1 MANIVEIFRNII
13 RRNVLLL
20 RKSGFGKMDE
30 NKYIMILL
38 LTVIIPIVMRHVAH
52 LNLRS
57 VTILIILYVLSVL
70 MIPKVIY
77 ELKIEEFERNL
88 PKALYVMVLSLE
100 SGRSIVDAIQEVV
113 DSGIKEVDKVFLKII
128 LLIKERKMSFEEA
141 VYIVANS
148 MDSHIFKLVGR
159 LLIETRKYGGE
170 LAETLTTLA
179 KTLEDLQ
186 NLRSQ
191 LLSVTANGLAV
202 GLVILCGVV
211 PATAGIIGG
220 YLDIVASL
228 LPNANPVK
236 PEEIAK
242 CMEVIQIGTG
252 IFGLLFTI
260 PLFGLKFSRMVIGC
274 ALCMTFGMLAFYV
287 TLNMTG
293 ILFS

>member
-1 MANIVEIFRNII
+1 MVNITEVFHGVI
-13 RRNVLLL
+13 RRNILLL
-20 RKSGFGKMDE
+20 RKAGFKKMDE
-30 NKYIMILL
+30 NKYLMVILL
-38 LTVIIPIVMRHVAH
+38 ALLVPIILKYIVH

-57 VTILIILYVLSVL
+57 VTLLIVLYVLSVL
-70 MIPKVIY
+70 MIPKVLY
-77 ELKIEEFERNL
+77 EMKIEKFERNL

-113 DSGIKEVDKVFLKII
+113 DSDIKEVDRVFLKII
-128 LLIKERKMSFEEA
+128 LLIKERKMSFEDA
-141 VYIVANS
+141 VYIVANT
-148 MDSHIFKLVGR
+148 MDSNIFKLVGR
-159 LLIETRKYGGE
+159 LLVETRKYGGE
-170 LAETLTTLA
+170 LGETLTTLA

-211 PATAGIIGG
+211 PATAGVIGG
-220 YLDIVASL
+220 YLDIVANL
-228 LPNANPVK
+228 VPNANPVT
-236 PEEIAK
+236 PEEIAR

-260 PLFGLKFSRMVIGC
+260 PLFGLKASRMIIGC

>member
-1 MANIVEIFRNII
+1 
-13 RRNVLLL
+13 L
-20 RKSGFGKMDE
+20 RKTGFKKIDE
-30 NKYIMILL
+30 NRYLQVILLVVIVPIILKYI
-38 LTVIIPIVMRHVAH
+38 VH

-57 VTILIILYVLSVL
+57 VTILIIMYILSIL
-70 MIPKVIY
+70 MIPKVLY

-88 PKALYVMVLSLE
+88 PKALYVMVLSLK

-113 DSGIKEVDKVFLKII
+113 DSDIKEVNKVFLKII
-128 LLIKERKMSFEEA
+128 LLIKKRKMSFEDA
-141 VYIVANS
+141 VFIVANS

-159 LLIETRKYGGE
+159 LLVETRKYGGD
-170 LAETLTTLA
+170 LGETLTTLA

-220 YLDIVASL
+220 YLDVVANL
-228 LPNANPVK
+228 VPNANPVT

-242 CMEVIQIGTG
+242 CMEVVQIGTG

-260 PLFGLKFSRMVIGC
+260 PLFGLKFSRMIIGC
-274 ALCMTFGMLAFYV
+274 TLCMTFGMLAFYV

>member
-38 LTVIIPIVMRHVAH
+38 LAVIIPIVMRYVAH

-57 VTILIILYVLSVL
+57 VTILIILYALSVL

-228 LPNANPVK
+228 LPDANPIK

>member
-1 MANIVEIFRNII
+1 MADIREILQHIIKSNII
-13 RRNVLLL
+13 LL
-20 RKSGFGKMDE
+20 RKAGFKNIDE
-30 NKYIMILL
+30 NKYLMIILL
-38 LTVIIPIVMRHVAH
+38 AVIIPIVFKYVVH
-52 LNLRS
+52 LNIRS
-57 VTILIILYVLSVL
+57 VTLLIVVYVLSVL

-148 MDSHIFKLVGR
+148 MDSYIFKLVGR

-170 LAETLTTLA
+170 LAETLRTLA

-220 YLDIVASL
+220 YLDIVSSL
-228 LPNANPVK
+228 VPNAPPVK

-242 CMEVIQIGTG
+242 CMEVVQIGTG
-252 IFGLLFTI
+252 IFGLLFTV
-260 PLFGLKFSRMVIGC
+260 PLFGLKASRMVIGC

-287 TLNMTG
+287 ALNMTG
-293 ILFS
+293 ILFQ

>member
-38 LTVIIPIVMRHVAH
+38 LTVIIPIVMRYVAH

>member
-1 MANIVEIFRNII
+1 MANITEILRNII
-13 RRNVLLL
+13 KHNTFLL
-20 RKSGFGKMDE
+20 KKAGFKKVDE
-30 NKYIMILL
+30 NRYLMIILLAFIVPIILKYI
-38 LTVIIPIVMRHVAH
+38 VH
-52 LNLRS
+52 LNIRS
-57 VTILIILYVLSVL
+57 VTMLIVMYVLSVL

-100 SGRSIVDAIQEVV
+100 SGRSVVDAIQEVV
-113 DSGIKEVDKVFLKII
+113 DSNIKEVDKVFLKII
-128 LLIKERKMSFEEA
+128 ILIKERKMSFEDA
-141 VYIVANS
+141 VYIVANT
-148 MDSHIFKLVGR
+148 MDSQIFKLVGR
-159 LLIETRKYGGE
+159 LLVETRKYGGE
-170 LAETLTTLA
+170 LGETLTTLA

-211 PATAGIIGG
+211 PATAGVIGG
-220 YLDIVASL
+220 YLDIVANL
-228 LPNANPVK
+228 VPNAKPVT

-252 IFGLLFTI
+252 IFGLLFTV
-260 PLFGLKFSRMVIGC
+260 PLFGLKFSRMVIGST
-274 ALCMTFGMLAFYV
+274 LCMTFGMLIFYV

-293 ILFS
+293 VLFS

>member
-1 MANIVEIFRNII
+1 MADIGEIFQRII
-13 RRNVLLL
+13 KRNVILL
-20 RKSGFGKMDE
+20 RKAGFRKIDE
-30 NKYIMILL
+30 NKYLMILL
-38 LTVIIPIVMRHVAH
+38 LAVVVPIVMKFIVH

-57 VTILIILYVLSVL
+57 VTLLIVLYVLSVL

-128 LLIKERKMSFEEA
+128 LLIKERKLSFEEA

-220 YLDIVASL
+220 YLNIISSL
-228 LPNANPVK
+228 LPNATPVK

-260 PLFGLKFSRMVIGC
+260 PLFGLKVSRMIIGC

-293 ILFS
+293 ILFK

>member
-20 RKSGFGKMDE
+20 RRSGFRKMDE

-38 LTVIIPIVMRHVAH
+38 LAVIIPIVMRYIAH

-57 VTILIILYVLSVL
+57 VTILIVLYVLSVL

-228 LPNANPVK
+228 LPDANPIK